1 MQNFPCWLRHFW
13 ETDNL
18 FSCEERIKRK
28 KNAERALL
36 SIHLFVSLSSL
47 SLNLSLHFPLV
58 LPYSFWPFIIFP
70 CPTAFSSLPFSFV
83 FPSRS
88 FLLFIPIS
96 SSCLVKQASGLL
108 CLSVEFH
115 CHAVS
120 FLVFF
125 PLTWHPYLLSP
136 LLLTGCPRWAIVQGM
151 HFLWHYCGLDVVT
164 FPMSVAVTLS
174 ATSCIFLSSRREPRH
189 RLLPASTSRK

>member
-1 MQNFPCWLRHFW
+1 MKYKYCHIHLFVAVYSSVRKYLEFSCLRGKRDKKKQMMQNFPCWLRHFW

-83 FPSRS
+83 FPSHS
-88 FLLFIPIS
+88 LLLFIPIS
-96 SSCLVKQASGLL
+96 CLPV
-108 CLSVEFH
+108 LSNRP
-115 CHAVS
+115 
-120 FLVFF
+120 LGFF
-125 PLTWHPYLLSP
+125 V
-136 LLLTGCPRWAIVQGM
+136 CQ
-151 HFLWHYCGLDVVT
+151 
-164 FPMSVAVTLS
+164 
-174 ATSCIFLSSRREPRH
+174 
-189 RLLPASTSRK
+189 